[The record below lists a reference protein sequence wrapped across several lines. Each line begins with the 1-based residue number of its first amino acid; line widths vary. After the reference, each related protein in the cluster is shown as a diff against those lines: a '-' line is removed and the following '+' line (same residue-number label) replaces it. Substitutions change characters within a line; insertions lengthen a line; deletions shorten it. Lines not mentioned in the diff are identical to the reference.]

1 MTATQTTQ
9 GRTLENK
16 LIERILLMKKLMP
29 NIDTAKLI
37 VESMGPADLITATN
51 VFAHCDNVKGF
62 IEAAKYVLTP
72 NGVLVLEFPY
82 LVDFIEIFL

>member
-37 VESMGPADLITATN
+37 FYITTE
-51 VFAHCDNVKGF
+51 G
-62 IEAAKYVLTP
+62 Y
-72 NGVLVLEFPY
+72 GR
-82 LVDFIEIFL
+82 